1 MCVGYYTAGHTHEH
15 AHTFWQTSALSHT
28 SLMFRH
34 KYLRMLPGSQIV
46 SWKPDLIYT
55 SFWCILIL
63 HYIEVVK
70 KGNKWRSCF
79 NFAWEYSL
87 QPTLWHIYIS
97 SVKIHWVAGREPKK
111 VMLRIDH
118 LHLYWD
124 CFWNLILIKNICLYL
139 KYLVEKLESLHNWL
153 WQ

>member
-70 KGNKWRSCF
+70 KGNKWRRCF

-87 QPTLWHIYIS
+87 QPTLWHIYIECQNS
-97 SVKIHWVAGREPKK
+97 LGSGSRAKKSHVA
-111 VMLRIDH
+111 
-118 LHLYWD
+118 YWS
-124 CFWNLILIKNICLYL
+124 FALILGLFLKFDSNQ
-139 KYLVEKLESLHNWL
+139 KYLSLLKISCRETSLHNWL